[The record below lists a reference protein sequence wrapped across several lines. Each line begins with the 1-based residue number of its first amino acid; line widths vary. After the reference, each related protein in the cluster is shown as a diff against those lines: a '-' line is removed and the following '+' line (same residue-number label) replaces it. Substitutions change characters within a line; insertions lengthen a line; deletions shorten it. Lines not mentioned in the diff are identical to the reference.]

1 MVELETRIIRKVS
14 LRLIP
19 FLMVCYFIAY
29 IDRVNVGFA
38 AVTMNPDLGLSAA
51 AYGFGAGIFFLAY
64 FFFEVPSNL
73 FLERFGARRWIA
85 RIMLTWGIIAGI
97 MAFIRP
103 IGRFTGLGN
112 ENTFYLLRFLL
123 GVAEAGFFPGMIFYF
138 TLWFPS
144 AYRARVTGYF
154 MAAIP
159 LSTAIGAPISG
170 LLLNLD
176 GMGGL
181 AGWQWMYIIE
191 AAPAVILA
199 VVTYFYLTDRPA
211 EARWLTVEE
220 REWLVARLNAEHREK
235 RHVGHFKLLQTLLN
249 PRVLALAVVYFG
261 VVVAGYG
268 VSFWLPQIVKA
279 FGLSHTMTG
288 LVTAVPSIVAVI
300 GMIFICRHSDRT
312 QERRIHTSVA
322 LFLAGAGV
330 LASAVL
336 TDPWLKMLALSL
348 SVLGASSAKPL
359 VWTFP
364 ATFLS
369 GGAAAAG
376 IAAINS
382 IGNLGGFVGPYAV
395 GWAKDAFGSYLA
407 GFLLI
412 GACPMIA
419 AAIILVLGRDRR
431 APAAAAAPS
440 AASV

>member
-1 MVELETRIIRKVS
+1 MLEIENRTIRKVS

-19 FLMVCYFIAY
+19 FLMLCYFIAY

-38 AVTMNPDLGLSAA
+38 AVTMNKDLGLAA
-51 AYGFGAGIFFLAY
+51 SVYGFGAGIFFLAY
-64 FFFEVPSNL
+64 FLFEVPSNL
-73 FLERFGARRWIA
+73 LLERFGARRWIA
-85 RIMLTWGIIAGI
+85 RIMFTWGIIAAV

-112 ENTFYLLRFLL
+112 ENTFYVLRFVL

-154 MAAIP
+154 MTAIP
-159 LSTAIGAPISG
+159 LSTVIGAPVSG

-181 AGWQWMYIIE
+181 AGWQWLYIIE

-199 VVTYFYLTDRPA
+199 FVTYFYLTDRPA
-211 EARWLTVEE
+211 DASWLSAEE
-220 REWLVARLNAEHREK
+220 REWLVTRLTAEHREK
-235 RHVGHFKLLQTLLN
+235 RHVGNLKLLQTLLN

-268 VSFWLPQIVKA
+268 VSFWLPQIVHA
-279 FGLSHTMTG
+279 FGLSLTMTG
-288 LVTAVPSIVAVI
+288 FVTAVPSVVGVI
-300 GMIFICRHSDRT
+300 GMILFCRHSDRT
-312 QERRIHTSVA
+312 QERRIHTAVA

-336 TDPWLKMLALSL
+336 TDPWLKMLALSI
-348 SVLGASSAKPL
+348 SALGANSAKPL

-364 ATFLS
+364 ATCLS

-395 GWAKDAFGSYLA
+395 GWAKDTFGSYLA
-407 GFLLI
+407 GFVLI
-412 GACPMIA
+412 GACPVIA
-419 AAIILVLGRDRR
+419 AVIVVLLTREKRI
-431 APAAAAAPS
+431 PAAAASRS

>member
-1 MVELETRIIRKVS
+1 MLELETRIIRKVS
-14 LRLIP
+14 VRLIP

-38 AVTMNPDLGLSAA
+38 AVTMNQDLGLTAS
-51 AYGFGAGIFFLAY
+51 AYGFGAGVFFLAY
-64 FFFEVPSNL
+64 FLFEVPSNL

-85 RIMLTWGIIAGI
+85 RIMFTWGIIAGI

-112 ENTFYLLRFLL
+112 EYTFYLLRFLL

-138 TLWFPS
+138 TLWFPA

-159 LSTAIGAPISG
+159 LSTVIGAPISG

-181 AGWQWMYIIE
+181 AGWQWLYIIE

-199 VVTYFYLTDRPA
+199 FVTFFYLTDRPA
-211 EARWLTVEE
+211 EARWLSTEE
-220 REWLVARLNAEHREK
+220 REWLVARLRAEHGGK

-261 VVVAGYG
+261 VVVAGYA

-279 FGLSHTMTG
+279 FGLSNTMTG
-288 LVTAVPSIVAVI
+288 FVTAVPSVAGVI
-300 GMIFICRHSDRT
+300 GMIVLCRHSDRT
-312 QERRIHTSVA
+312 QERRIHTAVA
-322 LFLAGAGV
+322 VFLTGAGL

-336 TDPWLKMLALSL
+336 TDPWLKMLALSV
-348 SVLGASSAKPL
+348 SVLGANSAKPL

-364 ATFLS
+364 AMFLS
-369 GGAAAAG
+369 GSAAAAG

-382 IGNLGGFVGPYAV
+382 IGGLGGFVGPYVV
-395 GWAKDAFGSYLA
+395 GWAKDTFGGYLV

-412 GACPMIA
+412 GACPIIS
-419 AAIILVLGRDRR
+419 AIIVLRLARETR